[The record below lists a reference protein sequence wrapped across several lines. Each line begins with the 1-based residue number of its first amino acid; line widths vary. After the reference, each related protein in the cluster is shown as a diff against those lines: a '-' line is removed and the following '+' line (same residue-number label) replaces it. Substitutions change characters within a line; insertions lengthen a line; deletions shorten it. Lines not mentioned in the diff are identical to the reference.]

1 MLLFL
6 IVGCVGIALLVF
18 SLVVGDLFDGLLD
31 FGGDLFSGAAISAF
45 LGAFGFVGAAVY
57 DSTDNLTTS
66 ALVGIAAGGILG
78 FAAGWVSLRLK
89 QGGDESN
96 VRTGEL
102 AGRAATVVSAIPADG
117 YGEVTMV
124 VSGHITRLNAR
135 AAEPLATGTSVT
147 ITAVL
152 SPTAVHVAR
161 S

>member
-1 MLLFL
+1 VLLFL
-6 IVGCVGIALLVF
+6 IIGCIGIALLVL
-18 SLVVGDLFDGLLD
+18 SLVVGDLLDGILD
-31 FGGDLFSGAAISAF
+31 FGGDLFSGAAIAAF

-57 DSTDNLTTS
+57 DSTDDLTVS
-66 ALVGIAAGGILG
+66 ALVGIASGAVLG

-89 QGGDESN
+89 EGGDESN

-135 AAEPLATGTSVT
+135 AAEPLATGTPVT

-152 SPTAVHVAR
+152 SATAVHVAR

>member
-1 MLLFL
+1 VLFFL
-6 IVGCVGIALLVF
+6 IVGCVGIALLLL
-18 SLVVGDLFDGLLD
+18 SLVVGDLLDGVLD
-31 FGGDLFSGAAISAF
+31 FGGDLFSGAAIAAF
-45 LGAFGFVGAAVY
+45 LGAFGFVGAAAY
-57 DSTDNLTTS
+57 DATDDRAIG
-66 ALVGIAAGGILG
+66 ALVGVAAGTALG

-89 QGGDESN
+89 EGGDESN

-102 AGRAATVVSAIPADG
+102 TGRAATVVSEIPADG

-135 AAEPLATGTSVT
+135 AAEPLAIGTPVT